1 VDVYVNAELR
11 GSGHASRTPRLVWL
25 TGTWILAI
33 ETGCQNVSILIIF
46 SIREPM
52 PDAPIYAILVMS
64 GGEQLRSEPR
74 T

>member
-1 VDVYVNAELR
+1 MLAVL
-11 GSGHASRTPRLVWL
+11 HAWFGLQGLGFWRLKRD
-25 TGTWILAI
+25 AK
-33 ETGCQNVSILIIF
+33 NVSILIIF

-64 GGEQLRSEPR
+64 GGEQLRSELR

>member
-1 VDVYVNAELR
+1 
-11 GSGHASRTPRLVWL
+11 
-25 TGTWILAI
+25 
-33 ETGCQNVSILIIF
+33 
-46 SIREPM
+46 M